1 MRHIKFSKVLFG
13 FCLGVL
19 LAGGALADEKLS
31 PETVEGVTT
40 VTPEE
45 AKALF
50 DNGVIFVDVR
60 KDTDWKAGRIPW
72 AVHLE
77 LNKVF
82 SEKTLLG
89 ELKSKDKP
97 VVIYCNGPK
106 CMRSSIACA
115 KAVEWGF
122 TKLYYLRLGYPAWK
136 QAGYGIE

>member
-1 MRHIKFSKVLFG
+1 MSRVKLAQVFLIAG
-13 FCLGVL
+13 LGL
-19 LAGGALADEKLS
+19 ALAGGAFADEELS
-31 PETVEGVTT
+31 PETVEGAAT
-40 VTPEE
+40 VTPQE
-45 AKALF
+45 AKGLF
-50 DNGVIFVDVR
+50 DNGVLFVDVR

-77 LNKVF
+77 LKKVF
-82 SEKTLLG
+82 SEKALLG

-106 CMRSSIACA
+106 CPRSSIACA

-122 TKLYYLRLGYPAWK
+122 TKLYYFRLGYPAWK